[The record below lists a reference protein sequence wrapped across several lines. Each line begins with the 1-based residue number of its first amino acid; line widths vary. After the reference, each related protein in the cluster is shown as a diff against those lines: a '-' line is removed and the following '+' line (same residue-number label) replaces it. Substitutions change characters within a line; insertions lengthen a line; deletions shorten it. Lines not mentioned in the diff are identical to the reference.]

1 MQGSAQIIVLTAI
14 QIDQKKEMQL
24 KCQENPNKSFFDHFL
39 AEFEEND
46 TNDTLLLESE
56 KTKFDSAHFVQYLKY
71 FISKPTLVP
80 IILLFP

>member
-1 MQGSAQIIVLTAI
+1 MQGSAQIFIF
-14 QIDQKKEMQL
+14 DSNPNRSKKEMQL
-24 KCQENPNKSFFDHFL
+24 KCRENANKSFSDHFL

-46 TNDTLLLESE
+46 TNDTLLLEIE

-71 FISKPTLVP
+71 FITKPTLVP